1 MYQSTPTHKTHTQ
14 CSLWMIRL
22 WIYTCSPHILKNI
35 LDPIHCI
42 MFSLPARKCV
52 CALEY
57 RRLNTPQ
64 RVFPS
69 QKKWEFCLALDLM
82 SYQFVIVSF
91 QFHYWATRMNWQRK
105 QSTHDAPT
113 ETSNTKCWLLLSTQ
127 PITKGTQRVSDSQ
140 NKPHDSMDHILH
152 SC

>member
-69 QKKWEFCLALDLM
+69 QKKREFCLALDLM

-113 ETSNTKCWLLLSTQ
+113 ETSNMKCWLLLSTQ